1 MGGLGW
7 TGLGV
12 GDTFMGLKNQ
22 EKRFSAVS
30 SAQGHQGKDTPTQE
44 GKLLT
49 LLRQVIWGSD

>member
-1 MGGLGW
+1 MGLE
-7 TGLGV
+7 V
-12 GDTFMGLKNQ
+12 GGKVMGLKNQ
-22 EKRFSAVS
+22 EKGFSAGA